1 MSFHGQKI
9 LPAVRSMKDFEKL
22 LKMNYRYGVF
32 LDLHIGMLKSVYQYA
47 KQHEKKMFLHVDL
60 IHGLKSDEYAAEYIC
75 QEIKPYGLI
84 STKTNVITKAKQK
97 GVLAI
102 QRAFIID
109 SSAMETSVKLVEKA
123 NPDYIEV
130 LPGVVLKVIQQ
141 LRVKTGKPIF
151 AGGLIE
157 TAAEVEE
164 AIAAGAS
171 AITTSNV
178 ELWKRFEPE
187 QSLIR

>member
-130 LPGVVLKVIQQ
+130 LPGVVPKVIQQ

>member
-1 MSFHGQKI
+1 MSFHDQKI
-9 LPAVRSMKDFEKL
+9 LPAVRSMKDFDKL

-130 LPGVVLKVIQQ
+130 LPGVVPKVIQQ
-141 LRVKTGKPIF
+141 LRGKTGKPIF

>member
-1 MSFHGQKI
+1 MSFQGQKI
-9 LPAVRSMKDFEKL
+9 LPAVRSMKDFDKL

-32 LDLHIGMLKSVYQYA
+32 LDIHIGMLKSVYQYA
-47 KQHEKKMFLHVDL
+47 RQHGKNMFLHVDL

-75 QEIKPYGLI
+75 QEIKPYGLV

-109 SSAMETSVKLVEKA
+109 SSAMETSIKLVEKT

-130 LPGVVLKVIQQ
+130 LPGVVPKVIQQ
-141 LRVKTGKPIF
+141 LREKTGKPIF

-157 TAAEVEE
+157 TAEEVEE

-178 ELWKRFEPE
+178 ELWKRFEPG
-187 QSLIR
+187 Q

>member
-9 LPAVRSMKDFEKL
+9 LPAVRSMKDFDKL

-32 LDLHIGMLKSVYQYA
+32 LDVHIGMLKSIYQYA
-47 KQHEKKMFLHVDL
+47 KQHKKNMFLHVDL
-60 IHGLKSDEYAAEYIC
+60 IHGLKNDEYATEYIC
-75 QEIKPYGLI
+75 QEIKPYGII

-109 SSAMETSVKLVEKA
+109 SSAMETSIKLVEKT
-123 NPDYIEV
+123 NPDYIEI
-130 LPGVVLKVIQQ
+130 LPGIVPKVIQQ
-141 LRVKTGKPIF
+141 FHEKIGKPIF

-157 TAAEVEE
+157 TAGEVEE

-178 ELWKRFEPE
+178 ELWKYFEPS
-187 QSLIR
+187 Q